1 MSRLYIS
8 TYHYTRDLRHSRY
21 PKIKGLD
28 VALFK
33 QQLDF
38 LEQNFSVVRMEDVM
52 EAADG
57 GKELPDDALLLTFD
71 DGYIDNFTVAFPL
84 LMEHGMQGSF
94 FIPGKTFAENTLL
107 DVNKLHFVLACAP
120 IDRLVADVKDLILG
134 GVRHILSFHHAMS
147 YMQHTQSVTGLM
159 TGILFFARGSYRL
172 RCPRR

>member
-8 TYHYTRDLRHSRY
+8 TYHYTRDLWHSRY

-57 GKELPDDALLLTFD
+57 GKELAPNHIPKPGPFGLIVLLRPGEGEEVFVQTIVFH
-71 DGYIDNFTVAFPL
+71 FPY
-84 LMEHGMQGSF
+84 SVF
-94 FIPGKTFAENTLL
+94 FNRAIKE
-107 DVNKLHFVLACAP
+107 LAKSSEK
-120 IDRLVADVKDLILG
+120 R
-134 GVRHILSFHHAMS
+134 S
-147 YMQHTQSVTGLM
+147 
-159 TGILFFARGSYRL
+159 
-172 RCPRR
+172 